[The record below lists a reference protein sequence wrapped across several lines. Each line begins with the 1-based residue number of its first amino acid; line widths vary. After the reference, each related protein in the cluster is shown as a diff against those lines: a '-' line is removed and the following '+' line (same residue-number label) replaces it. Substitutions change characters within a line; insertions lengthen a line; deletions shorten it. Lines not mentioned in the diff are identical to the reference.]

1 MDSDLLSRPNIA
13 MLTSRSESA
22 ASFESND
29 STLSR
34 RDSEI
39 IFTPYKADYRFFPM
53 VDTKVLST
61 PMMVRNGASVS
72 VDFLEHL
79 GWAAR

>member
-1 MDSDLLSRPNIA
+1 

-39 IFTPYKADYRFFPM
+39 IFTPYKADYRFVPM
-53 VDTKVLST
+53 VDTKVELNRYAEKSN
-61 PMMVRNGASVS
+61 PVHKQSI
-72 VDFLEHL
+72 
-79 GWAAR
+79 

>member
-1 MDSDLLSRPNIA
+1 MDTDPLLRSNIA

-34 RDSEI
+34 RHSEI
-39 IFTPYKADYRFFPM
+39 IFTPYKADYRFVPM
-53 VDTKVLST
+53 VDTKV
-61 PMMVRNGASVS
+61 VS
-72 VDFLEHL
+72 CIRLD
-79 GWAAR
+79 